1 MKVYIVYSLFH
12 YDDYK
17 RADSSVDILKV
28 FTDEDRA
35 YNYAIN
41 KLLLMFEEFAIY
53 STYEEDSYKDNLF
66 SKFHILSVINDEN
79 RTKEDIYN
87 WIQFNLYDN
96 ILEEPEFTMMPTHI
110 NYLVTSKIIDNDDD
124 E

>member
-12 YDDYK
+12 HDDY
-17 RADSSVDILKV
+17 RAYSSANVLKV
-28 FTDEDRA
+28 FTYEDEA

-96 ILEEPEFTMMPTHI
+96 ILEEPEFTTMPTHV
-110 NYLVTSKIIDNDDD
+110 NYLVTSKIIDNDD